1 MFDRKIGM
9 RYHHLVGRV
18 RSMDKSVDTNT
29 AGKHVC
35 PTFQN
40 LRAGETI

>member
-1 MFDRKIGM
+1 MLDRNIGM
-9 RYHHLVGRV
+9 RYHHLVGHV
-18 RSMDKSVDTNT
+18 SSMDKSVDINT